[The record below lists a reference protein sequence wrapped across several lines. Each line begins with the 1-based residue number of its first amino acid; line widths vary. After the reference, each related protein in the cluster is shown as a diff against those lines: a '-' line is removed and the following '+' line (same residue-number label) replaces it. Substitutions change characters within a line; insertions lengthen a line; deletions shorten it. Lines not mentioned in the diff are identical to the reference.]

1 MNIIECPECGNHV
14 PFNSKFCN
22 ECGAKLEHKSAIS
35 CPHCFNDIPAGST
48 FCPVCG
54 ERVEQPQVISSRTER
69 TKPAAIDNDEYATQ
83 PAPRREPQRA
93 NTAQQNAWEDSPVRK
108 AAAKAAK
115 PAAMPKREVNDDDFE
130 DSPLHTPDDDEPQQ
144 SSKTVY
150 IIIGIVLALFLT
162 IWALRKCFSSESKHD
177 RELANTTEVTQNDN
191 AQSAEIFTKTLQDNN
206 LLADRSTVA
215 YAMRFLGKD
224 TGKKDV
230 IVGVTFLSNDTHPFY
245 KIYELEQN
253 GESWTIDCKVTEYLD
268 GKVIKFSQENLKANE
283 DAIPMGPEIDGKK
296 YFFFAYLLTPPGSS
310 GSGQVD
316 LCLYD
321 LEQHKVTSKISYSG
335 PFTNRDGEQVIVSS
349 RRSNG
354 SPSQNWL
361 EDQADSSI
369 GIIHIKTQEEED
381 QEKEE
386 EENKEDEEN
395 KDDPANDTDKWN
407 EENAGKVGEAIEG
420 NEVEMNKVERDKDKP
435 MFSAKDIDKK
445 IVGGSY
451 TIFLTKDGKVFAY
464 NKSTG
469 KNALLY
475 AGASKATNIGW
486 QDSAKGILNIRTANG
501 LMQYDVATGKAK
513 IKKEEEKK
521 EEKKN

>member
-1 MNIIECPECGNHV
+1 MNYIECPECGNHV
-14 PFNSKFCN
+14 PINSKFCN
-22 ECGAKLEHKSAIS
+22 NCGAKIEQQSS
-35 CPHCFNDIPAGST
+35 DTCPHCHNSIPAGST
-48 FCPVCG
+48 FCPSCG
-54 ERVEQPQVISSRTER
+54 NRVDEPQVISSRVEKPKPVFTE
-69 TKPAAIDNDEYATQ
+69 PEDEYATQ
-83 PAPRREPQRA
+83 PTPKSEQPKPKAAP
-93 NTAQQNAWEDSPVRK
+93 AQKNAWEDSPVRK
-108 AAAKAAK
+108 AAAKAAAPVK
-115 PAAMPKREVNDDDFE
+115 PSKPDLKDDDFE
-130 DSPLHTPDDDEPQQ
+130 DSPLHNPDDEPQQ

-150 IIIGIVLALFLT
+150 VIIGIVLALFLT
-162 IWALRKCFSSESKHD
+162 IYALRKCFSSESKHD
-177 RELANTTEVTQNDN
+177 KELASTTEVTQNDN
-191 AQSAEIFTKTLQDNN
+191 AQSAEIFLKTLQDNN
-206 LLADRSTVA
+206 LLADRATVA
-215 YAMRFLGKD
+215 YAMRFPGKD
-224 TGKKDV
+224 TGKKDI
-230 IVGVTFLSNDTHPFY
+230 IVGVTYLSNDTHPFY

-253 GESWTIDCKVTEYLD
+253 GESWTIDLKVTQYLD
-268 GKVIKFSQENLKANE
+268 GKVIKFQQENLKANE

-321 LEQHKVTSKISYSG
+321 LEQHKVSNKISYAGS
-335 PFTNRDGEQVIVSS
+335 FTNKDGEQVIVGS
-349 RRSNG
+349 RHSNG
-354 SPSQNWL
+354 SPAQNWL

-381 QEKEE
+381 KE
-386 EENKEDEEN
+386 KEDEKKDEDEN
-395 KDDPANDTDKWN
+395 KDDPVNDADKWN
-407 EENAGKVGEAIEG
+407 EENAGKVGEAIDG

-435 MFSAKDIDKK
+435 MFNAKDIDKK

-513 IKKEEEKK
+513 MKKEEKK
-521 EEKKN
+521 EE